1 MRKKLFTHG
10 TTFFMTVEMYTAVK
24 QVTDSLEVGVSDF
37 IRGLIE
43 DYLQKNPLKSDT
55 EVRDNENPDRPRYP
69 VENFPCDTKKKSK
82 V

>member
-10 TTFFMTVEMYTAVK
+10 TTFFMTAEMYDKVK
-24 QVTDSLEVGVSDF
+24 KITDSLEIGVSDF

-55 EVRDNENPDRPRYP
+55 EVNDDENPH
-69 VENFPCDTKKKSK
+69 
-82 V
+82 

>member
-1 MRKKLFTHG
+1 MKKKLFTHG
-10 TTFFMTVEMYTAVK
+10 ITFFTTSEMHQTIRK
-24 QVTDSLEVGVSDF
+24 VTDDLEVGVSDF

-55 EVRDNENPDRPRYP
+55 EVSDNENPNRPGYP
-69 VENFPCDTKKKSK
+69 LEDVPRGTKKKSK